1 MANLDLQI
9 ISSGDSLDDEIM
21 NNNINVLNA
30 VPLTGTTLNDIPTFS
45 PDTYISAESINNVFT
60 KIKEN
65 WIDTSD
71 GTADTGDILDGKKA
85 YVDGKSII
93 GTMPIVTQATPSIS
107 IDSSTGIITVSATQA
122 AGYVGA
128 ETKTIEEQLQTQA
141 AKRITPSKANITAV
155 AAGKYTTGDVIV
167 DPVPTQSKTVTPTT
181 STQRITPDNPSKFLA
196 SVTVTAVPTQTK
208 SVIPNTSAQTVTPD
222 NGKFLSSVT
231 VNAIPNTYVRPAA
244 TKAATTYTPT
254 AERQIISAGT
264 YCTGQQT
271 IEGDADLV
279 AGNIKSGVN
288 IFGVS
293 GTYTSDATAAAD
305 NILYGETAYVD
316 GKKVTGTIATKTS
329 NDLTVRDAKVLVPAG
344 YYATNASKS
353 VSTVAQANP
362 IISVDST
369 TGTITASVTQ
379 GSGYVYGR
387 TMTNTSELQ
396 TQPAT
401 TITPSAY
408 PQTAVRKG
416 YYTTGVISVAP
427 VPTQTKSVTPSK
439 SRQTVTPDSG
449 KFLSSVTIGGIPSNY
464 ITTSDATATESDIA
478 EGVIAYANGK
488 KVEGNVTIRSD
499 SSITSNNNIVTIPAG
514 IYTSE
519 VSKTVGTAKSAY
531 TYIPTTYNQSISS
544 GYYLTGT
551 QTIAGDANLV
561 PSNIK
566 SGVSIFGVEGNV
578 VANEG
583 DIYFTEILRATDI
596 TSNGK
601 TDIAN
606 VTFDFDNYS
615 IHITPTDVLDDYT
628 IDRIRRVKHISLEI
642 DIHESGSDYK
652 GQFVMYSANSTAQ
665 TLWHWMYIQ
674 EYDGELDYYDYGRCS
689 YDMDDSS
696 KVATFSYTMSAW
708 EDVLD
713 YIRECDSSPT
723 ANGLITWQIL

>member
-71 GTADTGDILDGKKA
+71 GTAETGDILDGKIA

-107 IDSSTGIITVSATQA
+107 IDSSTGIITASATQA

-128 ETKTIEEQLQTQA
+128 GTKTIEEQLQTQA

-181 STQRITPDNPSKFLA
+181 STQRITPDNPSQFLA

-244 TKAATTYTPT
+244 TKDATTYTPT
-254 AERQIISAGT
+254 TERQIISAGT
-264 YCTGQQT
+264 YCKGQQT

-279 AGNIKSGVN
+279 AGNIKSGAD
-288 IFGVS
+288 IFGVR
-293 GTYTSDATAAAD
+293 GTYTSDATAAAGD
-305 NILYGETAYVD
+305 ILFGETAYVD
-316 GKKVTGTIATKTS
+316 GKKVTGTIATKS
-329 NDLTVRDAKVLVPAG
+329 SKDLTVNKSIVSVPAG
-344 YYATNASKS
+344 YYASEASKS

-379 GSGYVYGR
+379 GTGYVFGG

-408 PQTAVRKG
+408 PQTAVKKG
-416 YYTTGVISVAP
+416 YYTTGIISVAP
-427 VPTQTKSVTPSK
+427 VPTQTKSATPSK
-439 SRQTVTPDSG
+439 SQQTVTPDSG
-449 KFLSSVTIGGIPSNY
+449 KFLSSVTIGAIPRGY
-464 ITTSDATATESDIA
+464 ITTSDATATESDMA
-478 EGVIAYANGK
+478 SGVTAYVKGS
-488 KVEGNVTIRSD
+488 KVTGNLPTV
-499 SSITSNNNIVTIPAG
+499 SSGGIIPNASTLQVDTSNNIQMTYTLTDGRVFKPSTFMGCQRPASDFGDATAADVAAGKTFTSASGLKIP
-514 IYTSE
+514 
-519 VSKTVGTAKSAY
+519 GTAEQGWQIYEFSTNTSY
-531 TYIPTTYNQSISS
+531 HSSNSMISS
-544 GYYLTGT
+544 ATYSNERLSLTFAKNVSEIWLLSLYAYYDDDDG
-551 QTIAGDANLV
+551 
-561 PSNIK
+561 
-566 SGVSIFGVEGNV
+566 
-578 VANEG
+578 
-583 DIYFTEILRATDI
+583 
-596 TSNGK
+596 TSNFYSTSPDFHELKDGQEWGFDL
-601 TDIAN
+601 TNRGWVRARNWEPEDIIYNGTTATIN
-606 VTFDFDNYS
+606 DPPIGSGADNYYGY
-615 IHITPTDVLDDYT
+615 VA
-628 IDRIRRVKHISLEI
+628 VK
-642 DIHESGSDYK
+642 
-652 GQFVMYSANSTAQ
+652 
-665 TLWHWMYIQ
+665 
-674 EYDGELDYYDYGRCS
+674 
-689 YDMDDSS
+689 
-696 KVATFSYTMSAW
+696 FS
-708 EDVLD
+708 
-713 YIRECDSSPT
+713 
-723 ANGLITWQIL
+723 N

>member
-71 GTADTGDILDGKKA
+71 GTAETGDILDGKLA
-85 YVDGKSII
+85 YVNGKSVM

-107 IDSSTGIITVSATQA
+107 IDSSTGIITASATQA
-122 AGYVGA
+122 AGYVGVG
-128 ETKTIEEQLQTQA
+128 TKTIEERLQTQA

-181 STQRITPDNPSKFLA
+181 STQRITPDNPSQFLA

-254 AERQIISAGT
+254 TERQIISAGT
-264 YCTGQQT
+264 YCKGQQT

-279 AGNIKSGVN
+279 AGNIKSGVD

-293 GTYTSDATAAAD
+293 GTYTSDATADAGD
-305 NILYGETAYVD
+305 ILFGETAYVD
-316 GKKVTGTIATKTS
+316 GKKVTGTIATKS
-329 NDLTVRDAKVLVPAG
+329 SKDLTVNKSIVSVPAG
-344 YYATNASKS
+344 YYASEASKS
-353 VSTVAQANP
+353 VSSVDLAMP
-362 IISVDST
+362 SISVDST
-369 TGTITASVTQ
+369 TGIITASVTQ
-379 GSGYVYGR
+379 GTGYVFGG
-387 TMTNTSELQ
+387 TKTNTKELY
-396 TQPAT
+396 TQAAT

-408 PQTAVRKG
+408 PQTAVKKG
-416 YYTTGVISVAP
+416 FYTTGVISVAP
-427 VPTQTKSVTPSK
+427 VPTQTKSATPSK

-464 ITTSDATATESDIA
+464 ITTSDATATESDMA

-488 KVEGNVTIRSD
+488 KVEGNVSTVAKGTCESVDYSYLDNIIDPATINVRGIPTVDKLYRAGSYVGVPIPTSEFGNATAADVVAGKTFTSSAGLEVTGGRKTFISRDGSD
-499 SSITSNNNIVTIPAG
+499 IVSSIETSSAGSSLKLTLNTDILGTVNHVHCMVLSVENFETQSNGPWDQGILILYPDTIPNETQSSKDINGSFFGGADDSW
-514 IYTSE
+514 YH
-519 VSKTVGTAKSAY
+519 VSWKDYS
-531 TYIPTTYNQSISS
+531 SS
-544 GYYLTGT
+544 GYVRVYFLDDVYDDEWYTDG
-551 QTIAGDANLV
+551 APDVAN
-561 PSNIK
+561 NT
-566 SGVSIFGVEGNV
+566 IFGNMI
-578 VANEG
+578 
-583 DIYFTEILRATDI
+583 IYD
-596 TSNGK
+596 
-601 TDIAN
+601 
-606 VTFDFDNYS
+606 
-615 IHITPTDVLDDYT
+615 
-628 IDRIRRVKHISLEI
+628 
-642 DIHESGSDYK
+642 
-652 GQFVMYSANSTAQ
+652 
-665 TLWHWMYIQ
+665 
-674 EYDGELDYYDYGRCS
+674 
-689 YDMDDSS
+689 
-696 KVATFSYTMSAW
+696 
-708 EDVLD
+708 
-713 YIRECDSSPT
+713 
-723 ANGLITWQIL
+723 